1 MDLWAE
7 RGLSSWS
14 GVEAGITGIPGV
26 EVQKLQAAGLRSL
39 LQRRRRRRGKGQD
52 EAWLQHHHQ
61 LVKEVEEADKGSGFD
76 VIFYGD
82 SIMESTRGTYMGSSW
97 SDFSPVRDVW
107 LEAFGSKPYVVHTLA
122 IAGDTVQRLLWR
134 MRNGELPKKNHPR
147 VVVVL
152 IGSNDLTSPDC
163 ASPGAANRTA
173 AELRGLLVYI
183 HRRLPATQ
191 IVAMAVLPKGESWPN
206 KCSTAIAAA
215 NARLEAYAR
224 ANRRWLHFLDVG
236 DKFLTHVDNGEGQ
249 QDIVPSLLTADTI
262 SPSFYGMRVI
272 VKDLVPL
279 IDSLVA
285 QKPSKQ
291 RTAETD
297 RKGDNQASKR
307 LSRRHRAQRRKDMRE
322 RAGAKKNKEQD
333 DGFV

>member
-1 MDLWAE
+1 M
-7 RGLSSWS
+7 SC
-14 GVEAGITGIPGV
+14 
-26 EVQKLQAAGLRSL
+26 
-39 LQRRRRRRGKGQD
+39 
-52 EAWLQHHHQ
+52 
-61 LVKEVEEADKGSGFD
+61 
-76 VIFYGD
+76 
-82 SIMESTRGTYMGSSW
+82 
-97 SDFSPVRDVW
+97 
-107 LEAFGSKPYVVHTLA
+107 FGH
-122 IAGDTVQRLLWR
+122 
-134 MRNGELPKKNHPR
+134 
-147 VVVVL
+147 
-152 IGSNDLTSPDC
+152 C
-163 ASPGAANRTA
+163 
-173 AELRGLLVYI
+173 
-183 HRRLPATQ
+183 RRLPATQ

-224 ANRRWLHFLDVG
+224 ANRKWLHFLDVG

-291 RTAETD
+291 RPAETD
-297 RKGDNQASKR
+297 RRGDDQASKK
-307 LSRRHRAQRRKDMRE
+307 LSRRHRAKRRKDMRE